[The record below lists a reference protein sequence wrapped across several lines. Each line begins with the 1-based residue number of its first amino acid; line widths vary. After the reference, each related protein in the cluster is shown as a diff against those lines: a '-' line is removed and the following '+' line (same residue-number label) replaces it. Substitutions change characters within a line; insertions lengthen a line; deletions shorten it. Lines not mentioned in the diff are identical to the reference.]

1 MIRGYANVR
10 DISLIPDRVPEGIFQ
25 PGFANDMSLVGR
37 RPEDPRYVA
46 LYTSEQRR
54 ALNVRPGITS
64 PASMS
69 YRDEEGMLRGADW
82 ERTYCTEVL
91 PAKLAIDLAYLSRRT
106 LFSDV
111 GLILRTLFSM
121 FRQNTS

>member
-1 MIRGYANVR
+1 
-10 DISLIPDRVPEGIFQ
+10 
-25 PGFANDMSLVGR
+25 MSLVGLL
-37 RPEDPRYVA
+37 PEDPRYVA
-46 LYTSEQRR
+46 LYASEQRR

-64 PASMS
+64 PASLS
-69 YRDEEGMLRGADW
+69 YRDEEGMLHGADW

-91 PAKLAIDLAYLSRRT
+91 PAKLSIDLAYLSRRT

-121 FRQNTS
+121 FKKEIKR